1 MRGPPHLA
9 TWLASSLWVLLAAAC
24 GPEPAA
30 PGPELRAPPAEP
42 RVISLAPSITR
53 IIGAIGGKQSLI
65 AIDDFSRRIDGFE
78 RLPSVGGL
86 FSPDLERTVELRPT
100 LVLAVRSAQ
109 QGGYIAQ
116 LRARDVRVEELS
128 GHRLDEVLRSYVRVG
143 RLIGREAEA
152 RELVARVRAELAAV
166 QQAAANLPRRS
177 VALVIERDPLYVVGA
192 GSFADALIAAA
203 GGVNVFSE
211 LDDPYPRV
219 ALEALADR
227 RPDVLIDST
236 AEPGAG
242 IDAADS
248 ARRYWGRFDWV
259 GRVEAVPSGL
269 ATLPGPD
276 LGDGARALLAR
287 IHPERARAALP

>member
-1 MRGPPHLA
+1 MRGPPHLS
-9 TWLASSLWVLLAAAC
+9 TRLASALWVLLAAAC
-24 GPEPAA
+24 GPEAAA
-30 PGPELRAPPAEP
+30 PGPEPRVKPAEA

-109 QGGYIAQ
+109 QGGYISQ

-128 GHRLDEVLRSYVRVG
+128 GHRLEEVLDSYVRVG
-143 RLIGREAEA
+143 QLIGREAEA
-152 RELVARVRAELAAV
+152 RELLARVRAELATV

-177 VALVIERDPLYVVGA
+177 VALVIERDPLYVVGS

-211 LDDPYPRV
+211 LDEPYPRV

-236 AEPGAG
+236 AEPSAG
-242 IDAADS
+242 VDVAGS
-248 ARRYWGRFDWV
+248 ARSYWGRFDWV